1 MLPTKSLGLL
11 AFVVYAAC
19 ILALCVL
26 AFTSAASAASVGGR
40 PYRGFVDFCVIDTR
54 TRCASAQTIDV
65 FDTKPEC
72 ERVVADAITEYRRTV
87 AGAVMAQ
94 MQCRFS
100 EFYDA

>member
-19 ILALCVL
+19 IVALCVL

-40 PYRGFVDFCVIDTR
+40 SYRGFVDFCVIDTR
-54 TRCASAQTIDV
+54 TRCGSAQTINV
-65 FDTKPEC
+65 FDTQPEC
-72 ERVVADAITEYRRTV
+72 ERVVADAMTEYQKTV
-87 AGAVMAQ
+87 AGFVTART
-94 MQCRFS
+94 QCRFS